1 MVSISPPRPAWA
13 EVLTGLSTFAVL
25 MLVFALG
32 FSLLPADQP
41 VLQGVVGSTAG
52 GIAGTGAFAAAAA
65 IRIRSLR
72 PFGFRPVPPRWLLI
86 AAMLGV
92 ACYGITYL
100 IQTIHGMWFGH
111 GDPQTIL
118 HAAARGGVIP
128 FLASLVGGAVLTPFG
143 EEVLFRGVV
152 ANAWHRY
159 GAWASV
165 GASSLVF
172 GMAHGISVILPIAIM
187 VGIVSAVMFHRA
199 GSIWPCVVLHG
210 VYNGANSVA
219 SALHL
224 TPM

>member
-1 MVSISPPRPAWA
+1 MVLISASRPAWP
-13 EVLTGLSTFAVL
+13 EVLIGLSSFAVF

-41 VLQGVVGSTAG
+41 VLQGVVRSTAG
-52 GIAGTGAFAAAAA
+52 GIAGTAAFAAAIG

-100 IQTIHGMWFGH
+100 IQTINGMWFGQD
-111 GDPQTIL
+111 DPQSIL

-128 FLASLVGGAVLTPFG
+128 VLASLAGGAVLTPFG

-152 ANAWHRY
+152 TNAWHRY
-159 GAWASV
+159 GPWASV

-172 GMAHGISVILPIAIM
+172 GIAHGISVILPIATM
-187 VGIVSAVMFHRA
+187 VGIFSAVIFHRT

-210 VYNGANSVA
+210 VYNAANSVA
-219 SALHL
+219 SALHV

>member
-1 MVSISPPRPAWA
+1 MVSISPPQPACP

-41 VLQGVVGSTAG
+41 VLQGVVGSTRA
-52 GIAGTGAFAAAAA
+52 IVGTGAFAAAAA
-65 IRIRSLR
+65 IRIRTLR

-92 ACYGITYL
+92 AAYGITYL

-111 GDPQTIL
+111 GDPQSIL

-128 FLASLVGGAVLTPFG
+128 FLASLAGGAVLTPFG

-152 ANAWHRY
+152 ANAWRRY

-165 GASSLVF
+165 RASSLVF
-172 GMAHGISVILPIAIM
+172 GIAHGISIILPIAIM
-187 VGIVSAVMFHRA
+187 IGIFSAVMFHRT

-210 VYNGANSVA
+210 AYNGANSVA
-219 SALHL
+219 SALHV